1 MAYRELNVFQK
12 AWNWFF
18 GKLLRRFPA
27 LWNLVDKIG
36 PLRRRLNR
44 AIINSAVKTTRSRPH
59 PFSAMADYTS
69 WASLTDKTYLGRH
82 YPPVPQPADLP
93 LPGRVRDLFVRPA
106 DGGAV
111 CPKSTLLFPVF
122 AQYLTDGF
130 LRTNSKA
137 RDRTTSNHD
146 IDLSPLYG
154 LKKAHTDALRL
165 KSDEFGSKG
174 RLKFQLINGEMFPRY
189 LFEDDGKTV
198 RAEFIDPI
206 TGKPIL
212 DEPVHLNVDGH
223 DPTRP
228 VQNGATLQIF
238 AVGGDRV
245 NSTPQVA
252 MMNTLMLREHNRI
265 AGELE
270 GRNPTWDDDRVFET
284 ARNIVIAIYIKMVVE
299 EYINHIS
306 SICLPLRADPSVA
319 WKAAWNRPNWMTVE
333 FSLLYR
339 WHTMIPNTIT
349 WASGP
354 VPAVQMVQDNQF
366 LTSVGLSEAFK
377 LTCQTKANA
386 LGLHNT
392 ADFLLNTEG
401 LAIDQGR
408 NRQLAPYNVYRNEM
422 GLKPAESF
430 AEITSDPERQ
440 AALKDLYRS
449 PDRVEFYVGLFAE
462 DVNKNTPMPTLL
474 GTMVALDAF
483 SQALNNPILSEHVF
497 NKATFTQ
504 WGLDEILKPQ
514 SIADLL
520 ARQAGKDGSPDP
532 AIVMTRPDWRRQ

>member
-1 MAYRELNVFQK
+1 
-12 AWNWFF
+12 
-18 GKLLRRFPA
+18 
-27 LWNLVDKIG
+27 
-36 PLRRRLNR
+36 
-44 AIINSAVKTTRSRPH
+44 
-59 PFSAMADYTS
+59 MADYTS
-69 WASLTDKTYLGRH
+69 WASLTDKTYLARH
-82 YPPVPQPADLP
+82 YPPVPQAANLP
-93 LPGRVRDLFVRPA
+93 LPGKITELFVRPA

-130 LRTNSKA
+130 LRTSSKDRA
-137 RDRTTSNHD
+137 RTTSNHD

-154 LKKAHTDALRL
+154 RLKAHTDVLRL
-165 KSDEFGSKG
+165 KSDEPGSRG
-174 RLKFQLINGEMFPRY
+174 RLKFQIINNEMFPPFLY
-189 LFEDDGKTV
+189 EADGKTV
-198 RAEFIDPI
+198 KAEFIDPV
-206 TGKPIL
+206 TGLQIL
-212 DEPVHLNVDGH
+212 DEPVHLNVDGR
-223 DPTRP
+223 DPNRP
-228 VQNGATLQIF
+228 IQNGADLAIF
-238 AVGGDRV
+238 AVGGDRA

-306 SICLPLRADPSVA
+306 SICLPLRADPSIA
-319 WKAAWNRPNWMTVE
+319 WKAPWNKPNWMTVE

-339 WHTMIPNTIT
+339 WHTMIPNSIN
-349 WASGP
+349 WATGP
-354 VPAVQMVQDNQF
+354 VPAFQMVQDNRF
-366 LTSVGLSEAFK
+366 LTQVGLVEAFK
-377 LTCQTKANA
+377 LTCKTSANA
-386 LGLHNT
+386 LGLYNT
-392 ADFLLNTEG
+392 SEFLLRTET
-401 LAIDQGR
+401 LAIEQGR
-408 NRQLAPYNVYRNEM
+408 NRKLASYNVYRDEM
-422 GLKPAESF
+422 GLKPAETF
-430 AEITSDPERQ
+430 EEITTDPTRQ
-440 AALKDLYRS
+440 AALKQLYGT

-504 WGLDEILKPQ
+504 WGLDEIMKPQ

-520 ARQAGKDGSPDP
+520 ARQAGKDGEPDP
-532 AIVMTRPDWRRQ
+532 TIVMTRPDWRRS

>member
-1 MAYRELNVFQK
+1 MAYRDVNVFDK
-12 AWNWFF
+12 ISTWVF
-18 GKLLRRFPA
+18 GRLLRAFPSF
-27 LWNLVDKIG
+27 WRLVEKIG
-36 PLRRRLNR
+36 PLQRWLNSK
-44 AIINSAVKTTRSRPH
+44 IINNAVEATRRRPH

-69 WASLTDKTYLGRH
+69 WASLTDKTYLARH
-82 YPPVPQPADLP
+82 YPPVPQPANLP
-93 LPGRVRDLFVRPA
+93 LASAVKDLFVRPA
-106 DGGAV
+106 GGGAV

-130 LRTNSKA
+130 LRTSSKDRA
-137 RDRTTSNHD
+137 RTTSNHD

-154 LKKAHTDALRL
+154 RLKTHTNALRL
-165 KSDEFGSKG
+165 KSDEMGSRG
-174 RLKFQLINGEMFPRY
+174 RLKFQIIKGEMFPPVLY
-189 LFEDDGKTV
+189 EDDGRTV
-198 RAEFIDPI
+198 KAEFLDPT
-206 TGKPIL
+206 TGQPIL
-212 DEPVHLNVDGH
+212 DEPVHLNIDGR
-223 DPTRP
+223 DPDRP
-228 VQNGATLQIF
+228 VQHGATLQIF

-270 GRNPTWDDDRVFET
+270 GRNPTWDDDRIFET

-306 SICLPLRADPSVA
+306 SICLPLRADPSIA
-319 WKAAWNRPNWMTVE
+319 WKAPWNRPNWMTVE

-339 WHTMIPNTIT
+339 WHTMIPNTIK
-349 WASGP
+349 WAAGP
-354 VPAVQMVQDNQF
+354 VPAKDMVQNNRF
-366 LTSVGLSEAFK
+366 LTDVGLTEAFK
-377 LTCQTKANA
+377 LTCQTYANT
-386 LGLHNT
+386 LGLNNT
-392 ADFLLNTEG
+392 AEFLLHTEE
-401 LAIDQGR
+401 LAIGQGR
-408 NRQLAPYNVYRNEM
+408 DRSLAPYNVYRDEM

-430 AEITSDPERQ
+430 EDITRDPKRQ
-440 AALKDLYRS
+440 EALKRLYGT